1 MLVRARVFALFATDV
16 IVVRSHVPALVHAL
30 ALHPIAGGGTML
42 RDSRT
47 HTAQGAFSVVAALPR
62 ETSTV
67 PHVLVPGPRTEG
79 LTVFRPGGDRR
90 ATSVEAQDM
99 VADDAVAPEAIQFVQ
114 VVRVRLPLH
123 ALVPVLVRALVRV
136 PAHDLRLILRTR
148 GTPEADLGL
157 GQSVEAE
164 EATVGMISEIADP
177 GHQNSISVNMTSSYS
192 TLGVDN
198 YWYPLRRRA
207 VSRSRQRSRRQATVY
222 VHSE

>member
-1 MLVRARVFALFATDV
+1 
-16 IVVRSHVPALVHAL
+16 
-30 ALHPIAGGGTML
+30 
-42 RDSRT
+42 
-47 HTAQGAFSVVAALPR
+47 
-62 ETSTV
+62 
-67 PHVLVPGPRTEG
+67 
-79 LTVFRPGGDRR
+79 
-90 ATSVEAQDM
+90 M

-123 ALVPVLVRALVRV
+123 ALVPVLVRALVR
-136 PAHDLRLILRTR
+136 DLRLILRTR

-164 EATVGMISEIADP
+164 EATVGMISGIADP

>member
-16 IVVRSHVPALVHAL
+16 IVVHSHVPALVHAL

-79 LTVFRPGGDRR
+79 LTVFLPGGDRR

-123 ALVPVLVRALVRV
+123 ALVPVLVRALVR
-136 PAHDLRLILRTR
+136 DLRLILRTR

-164 EATVGMISEIADP
+164 EATVGMISGIADP